1 MREFLNAR
9 CAARGDAT
17 FLLFRGKAWS
27 YSDLARITDGAAAS
41 FARLGL
47 RRGDR
52 AAVMLPNG
60 PEMIFT
66 WLALAK
72 IGVVTAPLHP
82 QLTPE
87 EAGRMLA
94 FVEPAIFIRDPSLR
108 AAQDARVPAQTRI
121 VIGRTGAT
129 GQTGELEENLSCRDQ
144 LAGMEAPD
152 PDDPAD
158 ILLTSGTTGLPKG
171 VVQPV
176 RTYTLTGEAFAHWLG
191 LTAADRLFTCLP
203 LSHINA
209 RAYSVMGA
217 LAAGASLALEERF
230 SASRFWDQVASCGA
244 TEANAIGAMLNI
256 LLKAPPGP
264 ADRAHGLRLV
274 YSAPALGEAAHLAFE
289 QRFGTRLV
297 IGYGLTES
305 TFGFIHPLQPL
316 HSLHSP
322 GNARRLDAMGTPRR
336 HPDPRHGNEVRLV
349 ADGRDVE
356 DGDVGEIWLRNQAT
370 FSHYHKDE
378 QATRDALTPEGWLR
392 TGDLVRREDHGWYLF
407 VGRSKEII
415 RRRGENI
422 APGEVELA
430 LMLHPAVHEAAV
442 VGVASPLG
450 EEDVAAFV
458 VLEAGASVSE
468 EDLRAWCAARLAPF
482 KVPVLWRFL
491 EDLPRT
497 STQRVAKH
505 LLRRE

>member
-1 MREFLNAR
+1 VREFIDAR

-17 FLLFRGKAWS
+17 FLLFRGTAWS

-47 RRGDR
+47 KRGDR
-52 AAVMLPNG
+52 VAVMLPNG
-60 PEMIFT
+60 PEMVFT

-82 QLTPE
+82 QLTLDE
-87 EAGRMLA
+87 VSRMLA
-94 FVEPAIFIRDPSLR
+94 FVEPAMFILDPALR
-108 AAQDARVPAQTRI
+108 AARAAHAP
-121 VIGRTGAT
+121 TGMRLV
-129 GQTGELEENLSCRDQ
+129 GDELKEILSCRDP
-144 LAGMEAPD
+144 LAFVEAPG

-176 RTYTLTGEAFAHWLG
+176 RTYTLTGVGFAHWLG
-191 LTAADRLFTCLP
+191 LTASDRLFTCLP

-209 RAYSVMGA
+209 RAYSVMGT

-230 SASRFWDQVASCGA
+230 SASRFWDQVASSGA
-244 TEANAIGAMLNI
+244 TEANAIGAMLHI

-264 ADRAHGLRLV
+264 ADRAHQVRLV

-289 QRFGTRLV
+289 RRFGTRLV

-305 TFGFIHPLQPL
+305 TFGFIHPLDGER
-316 HSLHSP
+316 H
-322 GNARRLDAMGTPRR
+322 LDSMGTVRR
-336 HPDPRHGNEVRLV
+336 HPDPEHGNEARLV
-349 ADGRDVE
+349 TDGRNAE
-356 DGDVGEIWLRNQAT
+356 EGDVGEIWLRNPAT
-370 FSHYHKDE
+370 FSGYYKDE
-378 QATRDALTPEGWLR
+378 QATHEALTPEGWLR
-392 TGDLVRREDHGWYLF
+392 TGDLARREPGGWYVF
-407 VGRSKEII
+407 VGRSKETI

-422 APGEVELA
+422 APAEVEAA
-430 LMLHPAVHEAAV
+430 LMIHPAVKEAAV

-458 VLEAGASVSE
+458 VLEAGGSASE
-468 EDLRAWCAARLAPF
+468 DDLRAWCAARLAPF
-482 KVPVLWRFL
+482 KVPAVWRFL
-491 EDLPRT
+491 DALPRT

-505 LLRRE
+505 LLRPE